1 MNIEKLKS
9 KIHRASVTC
18 ANLDYVGSLSLD
30 ENLMKAANLLE
41 FEKIHVLNITNGNRF
56 VTYVIKAESGS
67 NEVCVNGAAAHLAQ
81 EGDLI
86 IVAAYCSL
94 SIEEGEKF
102 FPTIVHVDEKN
113 NIVSSDIIKNSL
125 ELSKI

>member
-30 ENLMKAANLLE
+30 ENLMKEANLLE

-56 VTYVIKAESGS
+56 VTYVIKAKAES
-67 NEVCVNGAAAHLAQ
+67 NEVCVKGAAAHLAK

-94 SIEEGEKF
+94 SLEDAKKF

-113 NIVSSDIIKNSL
+113 NIVSSDVITNSL

>member
-30 ENLMKAANLLE
+30 ENLMKEANLLE

-56 VTYVIKAESGS
+56 VTYVIKATAGT
-67 NEVCVNGAAAHLAQ
+67 NEVCVNGAAAHLAK

-94 SIEEGEKF
+94 STEEAKKF

-113 NIVSSDIIKNSL
+113 NIVSSDVITNSL

>member
-30 ENLMKAANLLE
+30 ENLMKEANLLE

-56 VTYVIKAESGS
+56 VTYVIKATAGT
-67 NEVCVNGAAAHLAQ
+67 NEVCVNGAAAHLAK

-94 SIEEGEKF
+94 SAEEAKKF

-113 NIVSSDIIKNSL
+113 NIVSSDVITNSL

>member
-30 ENLMKAANLLE
+30 ENLMKEANLLE

-56 VTYVIKAESGS
+56 ITYVIKATAGT
-67 NEVCVNGAAAHLAQ
+67 NEVCVNGAAAHLAK

-86 IVAAYCSL
+86 IVAAYCLL
-94 SIEEGEKF
+94 SIEEAKKF

-113 NIVSSDIIKNSL
+113 NIVSSDVITNSL

>member
-30 ENLMKAANLLE
+30 ENLMKEANLLE

-56 VTYVIKAESGS
+56 VTYVIKATAGT
-67 NEVCVNGAAAHLAQ
+67 NEVCVNGAAAHLAK

-94 SIEEGEKF
+94 SAEEAEKF

-113 NIVSSDIIKNSL
+113 NIVSSDVITNSL
-125 ELSKI
+125 ELNKI

>member
-30 ENLMKAANLLE
+30 ENLMKEANLLE

-56 VTYVIKAESGS
+56 VTYVIKATAGT
-67 NEVCVNGAAAHLAQ
+67 NEVCVNGAAAHLAK

-94 SIEEGEKF
+94 SAEEAEKF

-113 NIVSSDIIKNSL
+113 NIVSSDVITNSL